1 MNSQVTVEHVRFASS
16 GVDLAGDLF
25 HPASEVD
32 GPRTAVVVAGAWRTV
47 KEQMPARYAR
57 ELAARGFSALAFDFR
72 SWGASGGRPRSMED
86 PLAKA
91 DDLVAAAGY
100 LAARSDVDRVA
111 GLGICASGA
120 YLASAAAKTSLFS
133 SLALVAPA
141 LPSRETVVA
150 NLGGP
155 QGVAALRDAGREAR
169 EHYERTGEER
179 LEPAVPRTDESLP
192 ADYFADPARGAIPAW
207 DNTFNPAS
215 WDQWLDYDAQASA
228 SRLTVPLLV
237 VHSDAAAS
245 PESVR
250 EFVAAVPEP
259 VEQCWLDGVTQ
270 YDFYDRPG
278 PVKTAADAVARH
290 FTAVPSVHR
299 QQ

>member
-1 MNSQVTVEHVRFASS
+1 MNSQITVERVVFASA
-16 GVDLAGDLF
+16 GVDLAGDLYR
-25 HPASEVD
+25 PASDVD

-47 KEQMPARYAR
+47 KEQMPAAYAR

-91 DDLVAAAGY
+91 DDLVAAAEY
-100 LAARSDVDRVA
+100 LSSRPDVDRVA

-120 YLASAAAKTSLFS
+120 YLATAATRTSLFS
-133 SLALVAPA
+133 SVALVAPA
-141 LPSRETVVA
+141 LPSRDTVVA
-150 NLGGP
+150 TLGGP

-169 EHYERTGEER
+169 EWYERTGEER
-179 LEPAVPRTDESLP
+179 LEPAVPSTDE
-192 ADYFADPARGAIPAW
+192 YFADPARGAIPQW

-215 WDQWLDYDAQASA
+215 WDQWLDFDAQASA
-228 SRLTVPLLV
+228 SRLTAPLLV

-250 EFVAAVPEP
+250 EFVALVPGP
-259 VEQCWLDGVTQ
+259 VEQIWLDDVAQ
-270 YDFYDRPG
+270 YDFYDQPG

-290 FTAVPSVHR
+290 FAAEPSVQR
-299 QQ
+299 LQ